1 MPPEEKLQWRAIMA
15 VHLVSPGSL
24 ATGIG
29 SLPHMDPVKACDDV
43 IRIFPQLPYAPTL
56 PNRGLLENIV
66 FCDSERLPGRVIREG
81 RLLID
86 RGAQISAEMEQV
98 YLDYIEG
105 NYSPYAVT
113 ADYASGFHE
122 FNKRTFH
129 SPFALKCQVTG
140 PVTFGMQVVDAE
152 KRPVYYDSQY
162 ADVLSKLI
170 ALRARWLEQS
180 LKAVP
185 GASNTMVMVNE
196 PYLAALGSS
205 VVPIDMDTV
214 RSGWHDIADMLEGS
228 IGIHCCSNTDWSF
241 IFSLD
246 PGVVS
251 FDAYSTT
258 KEFLLY
264 RNDLFTYL
272 EKGGVVAW
280 GIVPADNRLFSQ
292 ETPES
297 LYERY
302 MGIRKE
308 VTAYIP
314 EKLFDAQSIIT
325 PSCGIRFATEPESI
339 KIMETAA
346 MISARIRGS
355 PCL

>member
-1 MPPEEKLQWRAIMA
+1 MA
-15 VHLVSPGSL
+15 VHLASPGSL

-29 SLPHMDPVKACDDV
+29 SLPHTDPVLACNEV
-43 IRIFPQLPYAPTL
+43 VRIFPQLPYAPSL

-81 RLLID
+81 RLLVD
-86 RGAQISAEMEQV
+86 RKADLSGVMEQI

-105 NYSPYAVT
+105 NYSPYAIAT
-113 ADYASGFHE
+113 EYASGFHE
-122 FNKRTFH
+122 FKRRKFN

-170 ALRARWLEQS
+170 ALRARWLEQT
-180 LKAVP
+180 LTGDTGVA
-185 GASNTMVMVNE
+185 NTIVMVNE

-205 VVPIDMDTV
+205 VVPIDMDSV
-214 RSGWHDIADMLEGS
+214 KSGWHDIADLLQGS
-228 IGIHCCSNTDWSF
+228 TGIHCCSNTDWSF

-246 PGVVS
+246 PGIVS
-251 FDAYSTT
+251 FDAYATT

-264 RNDLFTYL
+264 RDDLFTYL
-272 EKGGVVAW
+272 ERGGVVAW
-280 GIVPADNRLFSQ
+280 GVVPADNRVFSL

-302 MGIRKE
+302 MSIRKE
-308 VTAYIP
+308 VTSYIP

-325 PSCGIRFATEPESI
+325 PSCGIRFATETESCS
-339 KIMETAA
+339 IMETAA
-346 MISARIRGS
+346 MISSRVRGAYN
-355 PCL
+355 

>member
-1 MPPEEKLQWRAIMA
+1 MA
-15 VHLVSPGSL
+15 VHLPPPGSL

-29 SLPHMDPVKACDDV
+29 SLPHSDPVIACDEV
-43 IRIFPQLPYAPTL
+43 IRIFPQVPYAPAL

-81 RLLID
+81 RLFVD
-86 RGAQISAEMEQV
+86 RETDLPGQMEQI
-98 YLDYIEG
+98 YLDYIEE
-105 NYSPYAVT
+105 NYSPYAVSPE
-113 ADYASGFHE
+113 YASGFHE
-122 FNKRTFH
+122 FKKRSFN

-152 KRPVYYDSQY
+152 KRPIYYDSQY

-180 LKAVP
+180 LTGIAV
-185 GASNTMVMVNE
+185 GTNTLVMVNE

-214 RSGWHDIADMLEGS
+214 KSGWNDIADLLRGS

-251 FDAYSTT
+251 FDAYATI

-264 RNDLFTYL
+264 KDDLFNYL
-272 EKGGVVAW
+272 DHGGVVAW
-280 GIVPADNRLFSQ
+280 GIVPADNRIFSV

-302 MGIRKE
+302 MSIRKE
-308 VTAYIP
+308 VTSYIS
-314 EKLFDAQSIIT
+314 EKVFDAQSMIT
-325 PSCGIRFATEPESI
+325 PSCGIRFATESESC
-339 KIMETAA
+339 KIMGTAA
-346 MISARIRGS
+346 KISARVRGES
-355 PCL
+355 DK

>member
-1 MPPEEKLQWRAIMA
+1 MA
-15 VHLVSPGSL
+15 VHLASPGSL
-24 ATGIG
+24 ATGVG
-29 SLPHMDPVKACDDV
+29 SVPHTDPVKACDEI
-43 IRIFPQLPYAPTL
+43 IRIFPKLPYAPTL

-66 FCDSERLPGRVIREG
+66 FCDSERLPGREIKEG
-81 RLLID
+81 RLLVD
-86 RGAQISAEMEQV
+86 RSADLSGQMEQI

-105 NYSPYAVT
+105 NFSPYGVSAE
-113 ADYASGFHE
+113 YASGYHE
-122 FNKRTFH
+122 FVKRSFN
-129 SPFALKCQVTG
+129 SPFGLKCQVTG

-170 ALRARWLEQS
+170 ALRARWLEQTMIS
-180 LKAVP
+180 KTGVE
-185 GASNTMVMVNE
+185 NTLVVVSE

-205 VVPIDMDTV
+205 VVPIDMETV
-214 RSGWHDIADMLEGS
+214 KSGWHDIADLLQGS
-228 IGIHCCSNTDWSF
+228 IGIHCCSNTDWNF

-251 FDAYSTT
+251 FDAYATA

-264 RNDLFTYL
+264 KDDLFTYL

-280 GIVPADNRLFSQ
+280 GIVPADNRVFSQ

-302 MGIRKE
+302 MSIRRE
-308 VTAYIP
+308 VTSYIP
-314 EKLFDAQSIIT
+314 EKLFDAQSLIT
-325 PSCGIRFATEPESI
+325 PSCGIRFATEEESC

-346 MISARIRGS
+346 MISARVRG
-355 PCL
+355 PRK

>member
-1 MPPEEKLQWRAIMA
+1 MA

-24 ATGIG
+24 ATGVG
-29 SLPHMDPVKACDDV
+29 SVPHTDPAKACDEV
-43 IRIFPQLPYAPTL
+43 IRVFPRLPYAPTL
-56 PNRGLLENIV
+56 PNRGLLESIV
-66 FCDSERLPGRVIREG
+66 FCDSERLPGRVIRDG
-81 RLLID
+81 RLLVERESD
-86 RGAQISAEMEQV
+86 LSGEMEQV
-98 YLDYIEG
+98 YLDYIEE
-105 NYSPYAVT
+105 NYSPYAVGPE
-113 ADYASGFHE
+113 YASGFHE
-122 FNKRTFH
+122 FVKRPFN

-170 ALRARWLEQS
+170 ALRARWLEQTLTAKTGVTKTLVVVS
-180 LKAVP
+180 
-185 GASNTMVMVNE
+185 E

-214 RSGWHDIADMLEGS
+214 KSGWHDIADLLMGS
-228 IGIHCCSNTDWSF
+228 VGIHCCSNTDWSF

-264 RNDLFTYL
+264 RDDLFTYL
-272 EKGGVVAW
+272 ENGGVVAW
-280 GIVPADNRLFSQ
+280 GVVPADNRVFSQ
-292 ETPES
+292 ETPGS

-302 MGIRKE
+302 MNIRKE
-308 VTAYIP
+308 VTSYIP

-325 PSCGIRFATEPESI
+325 PSCGIRFATESESYD
-339 KIMETAA
+339 IMGTAA
-346 MISARIRGS
+346 MISARVRGE
-355 PCL
+355 PVL

>member
-1 MPPEEKLQWRAIMA
+1 MA
-15 VHLVSPGSL
+15 VHLAPPCSL

-29 SLPHMDPVKACDDV
+29 SLPHTDPVKACDEV
-43 IRIFPQLPYAPTL
+43 IRIFPQLPYSPSL

-66 FCDSERLPGRVIREG
+66 FCDSEGLPGREIREG
-81 RLLID
+81 RLLVD
-86 RGAQISAEMEQV
+86 RGSDLSGQMEQI

-113 ADYASGFHE
+113 REYSSGFHE
-122 FNKRTFH
+122 FKSRPFH

-170 ALRARWLEQS
+170 ALRARWLEQT
-180 LKAVP
+180 LTAETGVT
-185 GASNTMVMVNE
+185 NTIVMLNE

-214 RSGWHDIADMLEGS
+214 RSGWHDIAEILQGS

-246 PGVVS
+246 PGIVS
-251 FDAYSTT
+251 FDAYATT

-264 RNDLFTYL
+264 RDDLVTYL
-272 EKGGVVAW
+272 EHGGVVAW
-280 GIVPADNRLFSQ
+280 GIVPADNRIFSM
-292 ETPES
+292 ETPGS

-308 VTAYIP
+308 VTSYIP

-325 PSCGIRFATEPESI
+325 PSCGIRFATEAESY
-339 KIMETAA
+339 KIMDTAA
-346 MISARIRGS
+346 MISARIRRNQD
-355 PCL
+355 

>member
-1 MPPEEKLQWRAIMA
+1 MA
-15 VHLVSPGSL
+15 VHLSPPGSL
-24 ATGIG
+24 ATGVG
-29 SLPHMDPVKACDDV
+29 SVPHTNPVKACDEI

-81 RLLID
+81 RLLVD
-86 RGAQISAEMEQV
+86 REVDLSGEMEQV
-98 YLDYIEG
+98 YLDYIEE
-105 NYSPYAVT
+105 NYSPYAV
-113 ADYASGFHE
+113 APEYASGFHE
-122 FNKRTFH
+122 FVKRPFH

-170 ALRARWLEQS
+170 ALRARWLEQV
-180 LKAVP
+180 LRGITGVMK
-185 GASNTMVMVNE
+185 TLVMVNE

-214 RSGWHDIADMLEGS
+214 KSGWHDIAGLLQGS
-228 IGIHCCSNTDWSF
+228 IGIHCCSNTDWNF

-251 FDAYSTT
+251 FDAYATA

-264 RNDLFTYL
+264 KDDLFTYL

-280 GIVPADNRLFSQ
+280 GIVPADNRVFSS

-297 LYERY
+297 LYDRY
-302 MGIRKE
+302 MSIRKE
-308 VTAYIP
+308 VTSYIP
-314 EKLFDAQSIIT
+314 EKLFDSQSLIT
-325 PSCGIRFATEPESI
+325 PSCGIRFATEAESYT
-339 KIMETAA
+339 IMETAA
-346 MISARIRGS
+346 MISARVRGTS
-355 PCL
+355 

>member
-1 MPPEEKLQWRAIMA
+1 MA
-15 VHLVSPGSL
+15 VHLISPGSL

-29 SLPHMDPVKACDDV
+29 SLPHTDPVKACDEV
-43 IRIFPQLPYAPTL
+43 IRIFPQLPYAPSL

-66 FCDSERLPGRVIREG
+66 FCDSERLPGRLITDG
-81 RLLID
+81 RLLVD
-86 RGAQISAEMEQV
+86 RSADLSAEMEQI
-98 YLDYIEG
+98 YLDYMEG
-105 NYSPYAVT
+105 NYASYAVS
-113 ADYASGFHE
+113 AEYASGFHE
-122 FNKRTFH
+122 FLKRPFN
-129 SPFALKCQVTG
+129 SPFSLKCQVTG

-152 KRPVYYDSQY
+152 KRPVYYDNQY

-180 LKAVP
+180 LK
-185 GASNTMVMVNE
+185 GIKGGTNTLVMVNE

-214 RSGWHDIADMLEGS
+214 KSGWHDIADLLEGS

-251 FDAYSTT
+251 FDAYATT

-264 RNDLFTYL
+264 RDDLFTYL
-272 EKGGVVAW
+272 EHGGVVAW
-280 GIVPADNRLFSQ
+280 GIVPADNRIFSQ
-292 ETPES
+292 ETPGS
-297 LYERY
+297 LYEKY

-325 PSCGIRFATEPESI
+325 PSCGIRFATESESGT
-339 KIMETAA
+339 IMGTAA
-346 MISARIRGS
+346 MISARVRGE
-355 PCL
+355 PGL

>member
-1 MPPEEKLQWRAIMA
+1 MA
-15 VHLVSPGSL
+15 VHLAPPGSV

-29 SLPHMDPVKACDDV
+29 SLPHTDPVKACDEV
-43 IRIFPQLPYAPTL
+43 IRIYPQLPYAPTL

-81 RLLID
+81 RLLVD
-86 RGAQISAEMEQV
+86 RGAELSAEMEQI

-105 NYSPYAVT
+105 NYAPYEVSAE
-113 ADYASGFHE
+113 YASGFHE
-122 FNKRTFH
+122 FIKRPFH

-180 LKAVP
+180 LQGISGVT
-185 GASNTMVMVNE
+185 NTLVVVNE

-214 RSGWHDIADMLEGS
+214 RSGWHDIADLLGGS
-228 IGIHCCSNTDWSF
+228 IGIHCCSNTDWNF

-251 FDAYSTT
+251 FDAYATT

-264 RNDLFTYL
+264 RDDLFTYL
-272 EKGGVVAW
+272 EHGGVVAW
-280 GIVPADNRLFSQ
+280 GIVPADNRIFSQ
-292 ETPES
+292 ETPGS

-308 VTAYIP
+308 VTSYIP

-325 PSCGIRFATEPESI
+325 PSCGIRFATEPESYT
-339 KIMETAA
+339 IMDTAA
-346 MISARIRGS
+346 MISARVRGK
-355 PCL
+355 PGL

>member
-1 MPPEEKLQWRAIMA
+1 MA
-15 VHLVSPGSL
+15 VHLPSPGSL

-29 SLPHMDPVKACDDV
+29 SLPHSDPVIACDEV

-81 RLLID
+81 RLFVD
-86 RGAQISAEMEQV
+86 RETDLPGEMEQV
-98 YLDYIEG
+98 YLDYIEE
-105 NYSPYAVT
+105 NYSPYGVAPE
-113 ADYASGFHE
+113 YASGFHE
-122 FNKRTFH
+122 FKKRSFH
-129 SPFALKCQVTG
+129 LPFALKCQVTG

-152 KRPVYYDSQY
+152 KRPIYYDSQY

-180 LKAVP
+180 LTGIAGVT
-185 GASNTMVMVNE
+185 NTLVMVNE

-214 RSGWHDIADMLEGS
+214 KSGWNDIADLLRGS

-251 FDAYSTT
+251 FDAYATI

-264 RNDLFTYL
+264 KDDLFNYL
-272 EKGGVVAW
+272 EHGGVVAW
-280 GIVPADNRLFSQ
+280 GVVPADNRVFSG

-308 VTAYIP
+308 VTSYIS
-314 EKLFDAQSIIT
+314 EKVFDAQSIIT
-325 PSCGIRFATEPESI
+325 PSCGIRFATESESY

-346 MISARIRGS
+346 KISARVRGES
-355 PCL
+355 GK

>member
-1 MPPEEKLQWRAIMA
+1 MA
-15 VHLVSPGSL
+15 VHLAPPGSL
-24 ATGIG
+24 ATGVG
-29 SLPHMDPVKACDDV
+29 SLPHTDPGKACDDV
-43 IRIFPQLPYAPTL
+43 ISIFPQLPYAPSL

-81 RLLID
+81 RLLVD
-86 RGAQISAEMEQV
+86 RDADLSGEMEQI
-98 YLDYIEG
+98 YLDYMEG
-105 NYSPYAVT
+105 NYSPYAVST
-113 ADYASGFHE
+113 EYASGFHE
-122 FNKRTFH
+122 FKNRSFN

-140 PVTFGMQVVDAE
+140 PVTFGMQVVDAG

-170 ALRARWLEQS
+170 ALRARWLEQA
-180 LKAVP
+180 LT
-185 GASNTMVMVNE
+185 GITGGTNTLVMVNE

-214 RSGWHDIADMLEGS
+214 RSGWHDIADLLQGS
-228 IGIHCCSNTDWSF
+228 IGIHCCSNTDWNF

-251 FDAYSTT
+251 FDAYATT
-258 KEFLLY
+258 REFLLY
-264 RNDLFTYL
+264 RDDLFTYL
-272 EKGGVVAW
+272 ERGGVVAW
-280 GIVPADNRLFSQ
+280 GVVPADNRVFSG

-302 MGIRKE
+302 MGIRKD
-308 VTAYIP
+308 VTSYIP

-325 PSCGIRFATEPESI
+325 PSCGVRFATETESCN
-339 KIMETAA
+339 IMGTAA
-346 MISARIRGS
+346 MISARVRGKS
-355 PCL
+355 NL